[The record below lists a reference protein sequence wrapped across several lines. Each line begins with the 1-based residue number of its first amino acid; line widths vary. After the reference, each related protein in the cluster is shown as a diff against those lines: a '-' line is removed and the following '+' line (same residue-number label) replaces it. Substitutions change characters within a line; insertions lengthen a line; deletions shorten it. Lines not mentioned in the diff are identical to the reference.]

1 MAGAAQK
8 AQGTAHR
15 SAMLPASA
23 RFTLDL
29 DAFVE
34 GMSKGMAPALRQAQ
48 VRYAVY
54 AAVFIVLWL
63 LSSRLYASNAR
74 FSPTG
79 ILWLAGA
86 VGFGLTAAL
95 RPVLYRRQIRQV
107 LAGRADL
114 GRRVEVRLTDAD
126 LEIHVEGV
134 RSSAQRLSTLAGVE
148 AFDDGVLLEVLTKEF
163 LWIPGSA
170 FNSRDDQHQFVR
182 HILERAP
189 LPDPAL

>member
-1 MAGAAQK
+1 MAP
-8 AQGTAHR
+8 R
-15 SAMLPASA
+15 SAMLPAPA

-34 GMSKGMAPALRQAQ
+34 GVVKGMAPALRQAQ
-48 VRYAVY
+48 IRYTIYAV
-54 AAVFIVLWL
+54 VFIVLWV
-63 LSSRLYASNAR
+63 LSSRLTATNGR

-79 ILWLAGA
+79 MLWLAGA
-86 VGFGLTAAL
+86 IGFGLSAAL
-95 RPVLYRRQIRQV
+95 RPLLYRRQIQQL

-114 GRRVEVRLTDAD
+114 GRRIEVRLTDAE

-134 RSSAQRLSTLAGVE
+134 RSSRQRLSTLASVE

-163 LWIPGSA
+163 LWIPSSA
-170 FNSRDDQHQFVR
+170 FPSREGQDGFVR

-189 LPDPAL
+189 LPDPSL